1 VDFATTLRILLRRWY
16 VVVPALALTGVGAF
30 LGMQQVTPQ
39 YESSGSL
46 VLLGPASGVPVPG
59 EVTQQFNAYLE
70 FGGALATTAEVL
82 SKATLSDASAKKLAA
97 VGATGEYEVGTGSD
111 GGSPIINIVA
121 TGSSPRIATLTVEEI
136 TKLLTAELQRRQ
148 VAAKAP
154 PSQFI
159 RVEVVAPPAQ
169 PKELLGSK
177 LRVGSA
183 VVALGVAVTFSVAFL
198 VEGAMD
204 RRARRK
210 AVIEQVAAAARPAAP
225 VVPSGATSAGTI
237 PGSRPLVNPPA
248 SPQAGSSP
256 VSAPRPVVNP
266 PASPGSSVA
275 RSTPRRW

>member
-16 VVVPALALTGVGAF
+16 VVLPALAATGVGVYLA
-30 LGMQQVTPQ
+30 MQAVTPQ

-46 VLLGPASGVPVPG
+46 VLLGPATGLEVAGEKVPQV
-59 EVTQQFNAYLE
+59 NAYLE

-82 SKATLSDASAKKLAA
+82 SKAALSDSTAKKLAS

-121 TGSSPRIATLTVEEI
+121 TGSSPRIATLTVQEI
-136 TKLLTAELQRRQ
+136 AKLLTAELERRQ

-154 PSQFI
+154 RSQFI
-159 RVEVVAPPAQ
+159 RVEEVAPPAQ

-183 VVALGVAVTFSVAFL
+183 VVALGVAVTFSFAFL
-198 VEGAMD
+198 VEGAVD
-204 RRARRK
+204 RRARRR
-210 AVIEQVAAAARPAAP
+210 AVIEQVATRPTAP

-248 SPQAGSSP
+248 SSQA
-256 VSAPRPVVNP
+256 
-266 PASPGSSVA
+266 GSSVA